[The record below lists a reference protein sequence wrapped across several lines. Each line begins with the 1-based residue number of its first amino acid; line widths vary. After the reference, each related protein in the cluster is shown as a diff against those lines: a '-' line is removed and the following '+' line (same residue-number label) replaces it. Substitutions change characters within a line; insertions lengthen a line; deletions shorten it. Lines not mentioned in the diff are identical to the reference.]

1 MCSIRKHGMDKKTM
15 LLVTNNPE
23 DEQLIMSALKKNDIM
38 GEIVIA
44 KDGAEALDYMFGTGA
59 YSDRDMSIM
68 PQVVLLDLDLP
79 ETGGLEV
86 LRSLRD
92 DESTKLIPVVV
103 LTTSDKKSDLSD
115 SYIFGAS
122 SYIRKPLDF
131 EQLTQTV
138 LYWLILN
145 EPPPQ

>member
-1 MCSIRKHGMDKKTM
+1 
-15 LLVTNNPE
+15 
-23 DEQLIMSALKKNDIM
+23 
-38 GEIVIA
+38 
-44 KDGAEALDYMFGTGA
+44 MFGTGA

-115 SYIFGAS
+115 SYISGAS

-138 LYWLILN
+138 LYWLVLN

>member
-1 MCSIRKHGMDKKTM
+1 MDKKTM

-115 SYIFGAS
+115 SYISGAS

-138 LYWLILN
+138 LYWLVLN

>member
-1 MCSIRKHGMDKKTM
+1 MDKKTM

>member
-1 MCSIRKHGMDKKTM
+1 MDKKTM

-44 KDGAEALDYMFGTGA
+44 NDGAEALDYMFGSGA

-79 ETGGLEV
+79 ETDGLEV
-86 LRSLRD
+86 LRRLRD

-103 LTTSDKKSDLSD
+103 LTTSDKKNDLSD

-138 LYWLILN
+138 LYWLVLN

>member
-1 MCSIRKHGMDKKTM
+1 MDKKTM

-138 LYWLILN
+138 LYWLVLN